1 MKYPSLA
8 SIVLLAACASSSST
22 TEPRSPDTRAS
33 AGATD
38 AARSDGEVVAALATI
53 DHGEI
58 EQGRLAQSNATDPDV
73 RDFGARMVSMHTDAT
88 ARMSA
93 LARQQGINPD
103 ETDESRR
110 LAAAATSVL
119 QTLQGMR
126 GADFDRAYID
136 AQVTQHTEALQ
147 KIDQVL
153 LPRAQNAALRV
164 AIRDDVRPMVAS
176 HLDRARE
183 IQSRMRSS
191 SGMDAGA
198 M

>member
-1 MKYPSLA
+1 MKNLSLA

-22 TEPRSPDTRAS
+22 SEPRSPDHRAS
-33 AGATD
+33 AGATE
-38 AARSDGEVVAALATI
+38 AARSDGEVVAVLATI

-58 EQGRLAQSNATDPDV
+58 EQGRLAQSNATDADA
-73 RDFGARMVSMHTDAT
+73 RAFGARMVAMHTEST

-93 LARQQGINPD
+93 LARQQGITPD

-119 QTLQGMR
+119 QTLQGMH

-153 LPRAQNAALRV
+153 LPRAQNPALRV
-164 AIRDDVRPMVAS
+164 AIRDDVRPMVAA